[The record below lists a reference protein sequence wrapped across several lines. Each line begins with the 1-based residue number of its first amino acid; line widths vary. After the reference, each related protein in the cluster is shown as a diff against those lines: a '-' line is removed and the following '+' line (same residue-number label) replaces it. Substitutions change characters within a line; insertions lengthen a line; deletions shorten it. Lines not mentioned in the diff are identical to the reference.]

1 MAQQITWPDLIEP
14 YVVSTF
20 LSSSIR
26 SPVDVLPHDELSLSK
41 LTGLSITTCRNA
53 RRAVVDM
60 MAVRGETFSDISKK
74 RIILSTGIP
83 SLDSALGGGIC
94 SGWLTEIHGE
104 AGSGKTQFCLTV
116 TANALLLGHEVFWID
131 TDGSFRPDRLEEIM
145 KDMSASLDKLAVARC
160 STVTQFIT
168 SIDSVTVFCENS
180 ERPALVIVDSIA
192 SILKGSNKSRVGD
205 IAEKLRST
213 KCFIICT
220 NHVVADF
227 AASPGEQTFKPA
239 LGSTWSHLVSVTL
252 SIKRLDIDTNERVI
266 SVLKSPSCG
275 STMLPLRILRE
286 GLQ

>member
-1 MAQQITWPDLIEP
+1 MAQQITWPDSIEP
-14 YVVSTF
+14 YIISTF
-20 LSSSIR
+20 LAFSIR
-26 SPVDVLPHDELSLSK
+26 SPDDVLPHDEFSLSK

-60 MAVRGETFSDISKK
+60 MSVRGETFSDLSKK
-74 RIILSTGIP
+74 RMTLSTGIP

-94 SGWLTEIHGE
+94 LGWLTEIHGE

-116 TANALLLGHEVFWID
+116 TANALLLGHDVFWID
-131 TDGSFRPDRLEEIM
+131 ADGSFRPDRLAEIM
-145 KDMSASLDKLAVARC
+145 KDKSASLDKLAVARC
-160 STVTQFIT
+160 FTVTEFII

-180 ERPALVIVDSIA
+180 KRPPLVIVDSIA
-192 SILKGSNKSRVGD
+192 SILKGANKSRVED
-205 IAEKLRST
+205 IAQKLRSI

-227 AASPGEQTFKPA
+227 AALPGEQTFKPA

-266 SVLKSPSCG
+266 SVSKSPTCG
-275 STMLPLRILRE
+275 SIMLLLRILRE